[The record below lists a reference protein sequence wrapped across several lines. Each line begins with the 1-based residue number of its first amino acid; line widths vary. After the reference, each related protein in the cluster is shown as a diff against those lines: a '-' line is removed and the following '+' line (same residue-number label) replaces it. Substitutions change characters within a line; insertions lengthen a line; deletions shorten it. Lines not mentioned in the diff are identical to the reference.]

1 MVMCDTGKCSKI
13 HPAQKFLCTT
23 GRCIQVVHKTAG
35 VHLIGAHIFCGNH
48 SAYSIYCFINKNFFG
63 TDAADV
69 IVRIMLSRSQLKKG
83 IMMKSKLL
91 NSLILAALAVPG
103 MAMAADPPGA
113 PAGPT
118 LSSILDASGVSLSG
132 DMDFSYSH
140 LSGTGAF
147 TSGVNDRVFD
157 YAHNSFSLQAI
168 DVTIAKQPAEGYGGL
183 VDLTMGKDAS
193 TIASTGS
200 NLGVSQTFDI
210 TQAFVQ
216 YATGNWTTIAGKFV
230 TMSGAEV
237 IKTTGNTNFSRS
249 ILFGYAIPFS
259 HTGVR
264 ATYKVSDAVSLTGGL
279 NNGWDQTT
287 DQNSQ
292 KTIELGAML
301 NPAKSF
307 ALSAM
312 VYSGAEP
319 GAAGTGTRNLLDLVA
334 TFTVSDSLNFVLN
347 YDNASQENA
356 VTAGTKAKWD
366 GLAAYANYQ
375 INDPWRVSFRAETFD
390 DKDGYR
396 TGVVDSNGV
405 GQKWKEA
412 TVTIGYAPTKS
423 TELRGEIRKDT
434 SDQYAFATSGGSSKS
449 QSSVGLEAVYK
460 F

>member
-1 MVMCDTGKCSKI
+1 
-13 HPAQKFLCTT
+13 
-23 GRCIQVVHKTAG
+23 
-35 VHLIGAHIFCGNH
+35 
-48 SAYSIYCFINKNFFG
+48 
-63 TDAADV
+63 
-69 IVRIMLSRSQLKKG
+69 
-83 IMMKSKLL
+83 MMKSKFL

-103 MAMAADPPGA
+103 VAMAADA
-113 PAGPT
+113 PAAPT

-132 DMDFSYSH
+132 DMDFSYSR
-140 LSGTGAF
+140 LSGTGVF
-147 TSGVNDRVFD
+147 TGGTNDRVFD

-168 DVTIAKQPAEGYGGL
+168 DLTVAKLPAEGYGGL

-193 TIASTGS
+193 TIASTGTGYA
-200 NLGVSQTFDI
+200 NQTFDI

-230 TMSGAEV
+230 TMSGQEV
-237 IKTTGNTNFSRS
+237 IKTTGDTNLSRS

-264 ATYKVSDAVSLTGGL
+264 ATYKVSDAVSLTGGV
-279 NNGWDQTT
+279 NNGWDQAT
-287 DQNSQ
+287 DANSQ

-334 TFTVSDSLNFVLN
+334 TITASDSLNFVLN

-356 VTAGTKAKWD
+356 VAAGAKAKWN
-366 GLAAYANYQ
+366 GLAGYVNYQ
-375 INDPWRVSFRAETFD
+375 INDPWRVSFRAETFKD
-390 DKDGYR
+390 ADGYR
-396 TGVVDSNGV
+396 TGIV
-405 GQKWKEA
+405 QKWKEVTL
-412 TVTIGYAPTKS
+412 TVGYAPTKS
-423 TELRGEIRKDT
+423 TELRGEVRKDT
-434 SDQYAFATSGGSSKS
+434 SDQAAFGYSDGIARKA
-449 QSSVGLEAVYK
+449 QSSLGLEAIYK